1 VQGKN
6 HNPHGSSQ
14 GIPNRRVGP
23 SDERLLGLLVHPMR
37 GDELARQLNLS
48 RQRIHQLVVKLLAL
62 GRIRVGDPDRVTFII
77 ARQDDSSL
85 LLSSSEERV
94 LSSLSQTDV
103 TPASYVATDLRMPL
117 RRVLDRLSR
126 LVDHGL
132 VREAGRS
139 WAGAQYSL
147 TEAGA
152 THPQCRPDATK
163 ARPAPLP
170 VRSDRVREVL
180 SHLADH
186 GPARIRDL
194 RDQLHI
200 SHSSINGLVQYLK
213 RKGLIQK
220 IADHHEAPFEL
231 TTTGWETH
239 GAMTRRRVKER
250 A

>member
-1 VQGKN
+1 MAKLTRRVWRLKHKRPIVPPISSMCERPAKLFTLPARQEADNRRSWLWTEQGQTSVQGKN
-6 HNPHGSSQ
+6 PNPHGSSQ

-126 LVDHGL
+126 LV
-132 VREAGRS
+132 
-139 WAGAQYSL
+139 
-147 TEAGA
+147 
-152 THPQCRPDATK
+152 
-163 ARPAPLP
+163 
-170 VRSDRVREVL
+170 
-180 SHLADH
+180 
-186 GPARIRDL
+186 
-194 RDQLHI
+194 
-200 SHSSINGLVQYLK
+200 
-213 RKGLIQK
+213 
-220 IADHHEAPFEL
+220 
-231 TTTGWETH
+231 
-239 GAMTRRRVKER
+239 
-250 A
+250 